1 VCVFVRVCVR
11 VWVLVWLGGWLSHE
25 NRKNKAT
32 LY

>member
-1 VCVFVRVCVR
+1 MCVFVRVCVR